1 MMMMMTTV
9 VGFVAL
15 VVARGAL
22 AVDAQSGLVVDGDR
36 AALAALCAAVGADA
50 CALGLAR
57 GEEPCPHEF
66 GGGSIWGGIKVGCAC
81 EGGDVGC
88 RVTTLV
94 MSGMD
99 LRGMLPG
106 EDGRR
111 LERDGFGALEV
122 LDLSSNAI
130 RGGIPEAFIA
140 SMPRLRELYLNL
152 NLFTGEIPRS
162 IGSLTELVILNIDG
176 GFTPKQIFVE
186 SFVPAAKRSTYGEPG
201 VYFGNQLTG
210 SIPTEIGKLINLRV
224 LNLHRNFLGARG
236 DSYAL
241 PRSIGNLKRL
251 ETMDV
256 SGNQLY
262 GRIPNELSTLPRLR
276 QLNLDDNF
284 MSGPIPPDWSQALAL
299 ESFILEGNRLTGT
312 LPDALPKNLT
322 FLDLHEN
329 ALTGSVNSIRSLK
342 RLEVALLDRNRLS
355 GPATIS
361 SADLPNLK
369 TISLANNP
377 GLCGDVPTLPIASD
391 QAKAAECDKPTE
403 PCQLWPVTLGTKLG
417 QACQCVEVGRAC
429 SVLSLNDD
437 AGERCCANGSCAEVP
452 YAYGVKYCL
461 PCSEENQKCGGA
473 FFDGARC
480 CARDLTCTWVNDYSS
495 VCRPCSAVWEQC
507 GGSYFSGAKCCAVGN
522 ACVFFSE
529 YYSQCQPM

>member
-1 MMMMMTTV
+1 M
-9 VGFVAL
+9 
-15 VVARGAL
+15 
-22 AVDAQSGLVVDGDR
+22 
-36 AALAALCAAVGADA
+36 
-50 CALGLAR
+50 
-57 GEEPCPHEF
+57 
-66 GGGSIWGGIKVGCAC
+66 
-81 EGGDVGC
+81 
-88 RVTTLV
+88 
-94 MSGMD
+94 
-99 LRGMLPG
+99 
-106 EDGRR
+106 
-111 LERDGFGALEV
+111 
-122 LDLSSNAI
+122 
-130 RGGIPEAFIA
+130 
-140 SMPRLRELYLNL
+140 
-152 NLFTGEIPRS
+152 
-162 IGSLTELVILNIDG
+162 
-176 GFTPKQIFVE
+176 
-186 SFVPAAKRSTYGEPG
+186 
-201 VYFGNQLTG
+201 
-210 SIPTEIGKLINLRV
+210 

-236 DSYAL
+236 YSYAL

-342 RLEVALLDRNRLS
+342 RLEVALLDINRLS
-355 GPATIS
+355 CPATIS

-473 FFDGARC
+473 FFDCARC